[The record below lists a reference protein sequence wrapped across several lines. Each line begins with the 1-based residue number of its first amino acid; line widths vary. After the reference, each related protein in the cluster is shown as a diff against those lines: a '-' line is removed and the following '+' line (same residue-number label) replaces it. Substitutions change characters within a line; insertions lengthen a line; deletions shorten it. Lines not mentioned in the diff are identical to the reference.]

1 MTEDPQALWLER
13 YKSTQAQERNLKD
26 LLHQKGATGVTNA
39 RDRLREEY
47 ERLILT
53 DIVLA
58 QSKEIESALWKHVF
72 YIVIDG
78 YRRKLAMLERP
89 GNNNDH
95 PNQQLQQQ
103 QGRRGG
109 GGGNGGGRGGGD
121 RDGGRSRPHGNRGN
135 KKPAPS
141 VEFRKVST
149 KFRAFIQEATGFY
162 HRLIQNL
169 ASCYDLNESGDSM
182 HAVPIGDKRP
192 LSDITDAA
200 RQCAI
205 SSCHKCYIFLGDLA
219 RYRQTF
225 NDSPKKNWSA
235 ARDYYNEARNLLPSS
250 GNPYNQLAVIATF
263 TPNNFLA
270 LYFYYRSLAVR
281 LPFMTARNNIKVLIQ
296 KMASDPEKGKKFV
309 KDERYTD
316 RQAPNPKDSTQL
328 DDFLSKFILLHGA
341 LFMRSVEEFD
351 DGLMGDALERL
362 FLARQLEPDLLLKVQ
377 IINMSSLYT
386 MSYIPLQDDG
396 PTASPQQQIESE
408 RQALQL
414 ILTAFATVLR
424 YSTND
429 LENHRNE
436 DHKNNGRPIDFLPSN
451 VHRSMPTLRLSL
463 KWMQINIHHVKR
475 LSEGLSDKDK
485 EDRFHLEQIWED
497 LATLLNLLA
506 EVFPFAEDAI
516 FCRDV
521 LKEDAELQGFAA
533 LKRAIDERP
542 LSIIPPSR
550 ISPKAEMQMR
560 VGDMFHDALALSKID
575 WLEFYGKI
583 FEIEDDK
590 PTVRFSVERDEDD
603 ESTMNA
609 IQPNVKDSA
618 EEYEDEDEE
627 GDEEETDYERD
638 EQDEDMNPFHIRKT
652 SVSKGQV
659 ASALGQSKKDKDIA
673 PLDQDIDQRQAVA
686 ALLSDDDNDLSLI
699 VGQDD
704 DDEEDD
710 DYKDQDDDEE
720 EEEEVVLFKG
730 RSSAVGG
737 KPTPKPAHLKT
748 NTGVIGA
755 GRRASMSPTGSN
767 QSSPGLDV
775 SGSSSKFGSP
785 GGMRMNPSPTVDSLF
800 GGFQFGVT
808 DDWRHSIN
816 SIRTSR
822 TSDGISGST
831 TWGGLSSNSLGN
843 GMISPT
849 SYEPRDANALAGFTS
864 VPIQGPP
871 GLSLPNSPMVASPSG
886 FPDDSTF
893 QRLQQ
898 QPRHVPQV
906 RPKYQYQPQAPQQQ
920 QHRDY
925 LQRDRNGSSQTM
937 RDGDWR

>member
-13 YKSTQAQERNLKD
+13 YKSTQAQERNLKT

-58 QSKEIESALWKHVF
+58 QSKEIESALWKNVF

-78 YRRKLAMLERP
+78 YRRKLTMLSRP
-89 GNNNDH
+89 DNSNDH
-95 PNQQLQQQ
+95 SNQQQHP

-109 GGGNGGGRGGGD
+109 GGGRGDEGSRGGN
-121 RDGGRSRPHGNRGN
+121 RDGGRSRPHGTRGN
-135 KKPAPS
+135 KLPVPS

-182 HAVPIGDKRP
+182 HAVPIGDRRP

-200 RQCAI
+200 RQSAL

-296 KMASDPEKGKKFV
+296 KIASDPEKGKKFV

-316 RQAPNPKDSTQL
+316 RQAPNSKDSAQL
-328 DDFLSKFILLHGA
+328 DDFLAEFILLHGA
-341 LFMRSVEEFD
+341 LFMRSAEEVD
-351 DGLMGDALERL
+351 DDVMGDTLKRL
-362 FLARQLEPDLLLKVQ
+362 FIARLLEPDVLLKIQ

-386 MSYIPLQDDG
+386 MSYIPLQDDN
-396 PTASPQQQIESE
+396 PTVSPQQQIESE
-408 RQALQL
+408 RRALQL
-414 ILTAFATVLR
+414 ILSCFATVLR
-424 YSTND
+424 YSTTD
-429 LENHRNE
+429 LENHRNG
-436 DHKNNGRPIDFLPSN
+436 DHKNNGRPMDFLPSN

-463 KWMQINIHHVKR
+463 KWIQVNIHHVKR
-475 LSEGLSDKDK
+475 LSEGLSADDK

-497 LATLLNLLA
+497 LSTFLNLLA
-506 EVFPFAEDAI
+506 QVYPFAEDAI

-560 VGDMFHDALALSKID
+560 VGDMFHDALSLAKID
-575 WLEFYGKI
+575 WLAFYGKT
-583 FEIEDDK
+583 IEDEDDMQ
-590 PTVRFSVERDEDD
+590 TVRFSVERDEDD
-603 ESTMNA
+603 ESTVNA
-609 IQPNVKDSA
+609 IQTNIKGSA
-618 EEYEDEDEE
+618 EEDYDDEDDD
-627 GDEEETDYERD
+627 GEETDYERD
-638 EQDEDMNPFHIRKT
+638 EEDEDMNPHHIRKT
-652 SVSKGQV
+652 SVSKVQD
-659 ASALGQSKKDKDIA
+659 ASCQGLVKTGKDTHF
-673 PLDQDIDQRQAVA
+673 DQGIDQRQVVA
-686 ALLSDDDNDLSLI
+686 ALLLDDDNDLSLI

-704 DDEEDD
+704 DDDEDEDD
-710 DYKDQDDDEE
+710 DVEE
-720 EEEEVVLFKG
+720 IVLFKG
-730 RSSAVGG
+730 RSSTIGG

-748 NTGVIGA
+748 STGVIGA
-755 GRRASMSPTGSN
+755 GRRASLSPTGSN
-767 QSSPGLDV
+767 QSSPGLDM

-800 GGFQFGVT
+800 GGFQFGVA

-816 SIRTSR
+816 SLRTSR
-822 TSDGISGST
+822 TTDGISGST
-831 TWGGLSSNSLGN
+831 TWGGLSSNALGN

-849 SYEPRDANALAGFTS
+849 SYEPRDANSLVGFTS
-864 VPIQGPP
+864 VPTQGPP
-871 GLSLPNSPMVASPSG
+871 GTSLPTSPMAVSPSG
-886 FPDDSTF
+886 FCDDPVF
-893 QRLQQ
+893 QQSQ
-898 QPRHVPQV
+898 KQPRHVPQV
-906 RPKYQYQPQAPQQQ
+906 RPKYQYQPQVPQQPQHHYSQ
-920 QHRDY
+920 QG
-925 LQRDRNGSSQTM
+925 RNGTPQAM

>member
-58 QSKEIESALWKHVF
+58 QSKEIESALWKNVF

-78 YRRKLAMLERP
+78 YRRKLAMLGRP
-89 GNNNDH
+89 DGSGNDHH
-95 PNQQLQQQ
+95 PNQQHQQ
-103 QGRRGG
+103 QGRRGDR
-109 GGGNGGGRGGGD
+109 GGRGGDRD
-121 RDGGRSRPHGNRGN
+121 RDGGRSRPHGTRGN
-135 KKPAPS
+135 KTPVPS

-296 KMASDPEKGKKFV
+296 KMASDPEKAKKFI

-328 DDFLSKFILLHGA
+328 DDFLAKFILLHGA
-341 LFMRSVEEFD
+341 LFMRSAEESGED
-351 DGLMGDALERL
+351 MMGEPLERL
-362 FLARQLEPDLLLKVQ
+362 FLARQLDPDLLLKIQ

-429 LENHRNE
+429 LENHRNG

-463 KWMQINIHHVKR
+463 KWMQVNIHHVKR
-475 LSEGLSDKDK
+475 LSEGLSDEDK
-485 EDRFHLEQIWED
+485 EDRFHLEQIRED
-497 LATLLNLLA
+497 LSVFLNLLA
-506 EVFPFAEDAI
+506 EVNPFAEDAI

-560 VGDMFHDALALSKID
+560 VSDMFHDALALAKID
-575 WLEFYGKI
+575 WLEFYGKT
-583 FEIEDDK
+583 FEDDDERL
-590 PTVRFSVERDEDD
+590 TVRFSVERDEDD
-603 ESTMNA
+603 ESTVNV
-609 IQPNVKDSA
+609 IQPNIKDFA
-618 EEYEDEDEE
+618 EEDYEDEDEE
-627 GDEEETDYERD
+627 GDEDETDYERD
-638 EQDEDMNPFHIRKT
+638 EDDEDMNPFHVRRT
-652 SVSKGQV
+652 SVSKAQD
-659 ASALGQSKKDKDIA
+659 ASLLGPAKTVKETH
-673 PLDQDIDQRQAVA
+673 LDQDIDQRQAVA

-704 DDEEDD
+704 DEDDEEDD
-710 DYKDQDDDEE
+710 KDQDDD

-730 RSSAVGG
+730 RSSTVSG

-748 NTGVIGA
+748 STGVIGA

-785 GGMRMNPSPTVDSLF
+785 RGMRMNPSPTVDSLF
-800 GGFQFGVT
+800 GGFQFGVA

-816 SIRTSR
+816 TLRASR

-831 TWGGLSSNSLGN
+831 TWGGISSNALGN

-849 SYEPRDANALAGFTS
+849 SYESRDANALAGFTS
-864 VPIQGPP
+864 VPTQGPP
-871 GLSLPNSPMVASPSG
+871 GIPLPTSPMAASPSG
-886 FPDDSTF
+886 FPDDAAY
-893 QRLQQ
+893 QQYQQ

-906 RPKYQYQPQAPQQQ
+906 RPKYQYQPHAPQQP
-920 QHRDY
+920 QHHY
-925 LQRDRNGSSQTM
+925 MQRDRNGSPQAM
-937 RDGDWR
+937 RDGNWR

>member
-13 YKSTQAQERNLKD
+13 YKATQAQERNLKD

-58 QSKEIESALWKHVF
+58 QSKEIESALWKNVF

-78 YRRKLAMLERP
+78 YRRKLAMLGRP
-89 GNNNDH
+89 DNGNDH
-95 PNQQLQQQ
+95 SNQQPQQ

-109 GGGNGGGRGGGD
+109 GGGRGDDGGRGGN
-121 RDGGRSRPHGNRGN
+121 RDGGRTRPHGNRGN
-135 KKPAPS
+135 KTPVPS

-316 RQAPNPKDSTQL
+316 RQAPNAKDSAQL

-341 LFMRSVEEFD
+341 LFMRSAEEID
-351 DGLMGDALERL
+351 DDMLGDTLERM
-362 FLARQLEPDLLLKVQ
+362 FLARQLDPDLLLKIQ

-414 ILTAFATVLR
+414 ILTTFATVLR
-424 YSTND
+424 YSTTD
-429 LENHRNE
+429 LENHRNG
-436 DHKNNGRPIDFLPSN
+436 DHKNNGRPVDFLPSN

-463 KWMQINIHHVKR
+463 KWMQVNNHHVKR
-475 LSEGLSDKDK
+475 LSEGLSDMDK
-485 EDRFHLEQIWED
+485 ENRFHLEQISED
-497 LATLLNLLA
+497 LSAFLNLLA
-506 EVFPFAEDAI
+506 PVYPFAEDTI

-560 VGDMFHDALALSKID
+560 VSDMFHDALALSKID
-575 WLEFYGKI
+575 WLEFYGKA
-583 FEIEDDK
+583 FEDEDENQ
-590 PTVRFSVERDEDD
+590 TVRFSVERDEDD
-603 ESTMNA
+603 ESTVNA
-609 IQPNVKDSA
+609 IHPNIKDSA
-618 EEYEDEDEE
+618 EEDCDDEDEE
-627 GDEEETDYERD
+627 GDGEETDYERD
-638 EQDEDMNPFHIRKT
+638 QEDEEMNPFHVHKT
-652 SVSKGQV
+652 SVSTVQD
-659 ASALGQSKKDKDIA
+659 ASFLG
-673 PLDQDIDQRQAVA
+673 PLNPPKNTHLGQDIDQRQAVA
-686 ALLSDDDNDLSLI
+686 ALLSDEDNDLSLI
-699 VGQDD
+699 VGRDDD
-704 DDEEDD
+704 DDEDEEDEDQGGDD
-710 DYKDQDDDEE
+710 D

-730 RSSAVGG
+730 RSSAVSG

-767 QSSPGLDV
+767 QSSPGMDV

-800 GGFQFGVT
+800 GGFQFGVA

-816 SIRTSR
+816 SLRTSR
-822 TSDGISGST
+822 TTDGISGST
-831 TWGGLSSNSLGN
+831 TWGGLSSNALGN
-843 GMISPT
+843 GMISPS
-849 SYEPRDANALAGFTS
+849 SYEPRDANALAGFSS

-871 GLSLPNSPMVASPSG
+871 GISLPTSPMAASPSG
-886 FPDDSTF
+886 FAADDSVY
-893 QRLQQ
+893 QQ
-898 QPRHVPQV
+898 YQQKPRHVPQV
-906 RPKYQYQPQAPQQQ
+906 RPKYQYQPQAPQQP
-920 QHRDY
+920 QHHY
-925 LQRDRNGSSQTM
+925 LQRDRNGSPQTM

>member
-1 MTEDPQALWLER
+1 MTEDSQALWLER
-13 YKSTQAQERNLKD
+13 YKATQAQERFLKD

-58 QSKEIESALWKHVF
+58 QSKEIESALWKNVF

-78 YRRKLAMLERP
+78 YRRKLAMLGRP
-89 GNNNDH
+89 DSGND
-95 PNQQLQQQ
+95 QQQQQQQ

-109 GGGNGGGRGGGD
+109 GRGDDGGRGGN

-135 KKPAPS
+135 KTPVPS

-192 LSDITDAA
+192 LSDITDTA
-200 RQCAI
+200 RQAAT

-296 KMASDPEKGKKFV
+296 KMASDPEKSKRFI

-316 RQAPNPKDSTQL
+316 RQAPNTKDSTQL
-328 DDFLSKFILLHGA
+328 DEFLAKFILLHGA
-341 LFMRSVEEFD
+341 LFMRSAEEID
-351 DGLMGDALERL
+351 DDIMGDTLERL
-362 FLARQLEPDLLLKVQ
+362 FLARHLDPDLLLKVQ

-396 PTASPQQQIESE
+396 PAASPQRQTESE

-429 LENHRNE
+429 LENHRNG

-463 KWMQINIHHVKR
+463 KWMQVNIHHVKR
-475 LSEGLSDKDK
+475 LSEGLSAEVK
-485 EDRFHLEQIWED
+485 ESRFHLEQIWED
-497 LATLLNLLA
+497 LATFLNLLA
-506 EVFPFAEDAI
+506 QVYPFAEDAI

-542 LSIIPPSR
+542 LSIISPSR
-550 ISPKAEMQMR
+550 ISPKTEMQMR
-560 VGDMFHDALALSKID
+560 VGDMFHDALTLTKVD
-575 WLEFYGKI
+575 WVEFYGKT
-583 FEIEDDK
+583 FEDENERQ
-590 PTVRFSVERDEDD
+590 TVRFSIERDEDD
-603 ESTMNA
+603 ESTVNV
-609 IQPNVKDSA
+609 IQPNFKDSA
-618 EEYEDEDEE
+618 EEYED
-627 GDEEETDYERD
+627 GDDDDDGEETDYERD
-638 EQDEDMNPFHIRKT
+638 EEDEDMNPFHVRKS
-652 SVSKGQV
+652 SVSKGQELSSM
-659 ASALGQSKKDKDIA
+659 APTKKTVETH
-673 PLDQDIDQRQAVA
+673 LDQDIKQRQAVA

-699 VGQDD
+699 VDHDEGDSDNDD
-704 DDEEDD
+704 NKAKNQEEEED
-710 DYKDQDDDEE
+710 

-730 RSSAVGG
+730 RSSTVGG

-748 NTGVIGA
+748 STGVIGA
-755 GRRASMSPTGSN
+755 GRRASISPTGSN
-767 QSSPGLDV
+767 QSSPGLD
-775 SGSSSKFGSP
+775 GNGTSSKFGSP
-785 GGMRMNPSPTVDSLF
+785 GGARVNPSPTVDSLF
-800 GGFQFGVT
+800 GGFQFGA

-816 SIRTSR
+816 SLRASR
-822 TSDGISGST
+822 TADSINSSI
-831 TWGGLSSNSLGN
+831 TWGGHSLNALGN

-864 VPIQGPP
+864 VPVQSPP
-871 GLSLPNSPMVASPSG
+871 GIPLPTSPMAASPSG
-886 FPDDSTF
+886 FNDDPIYR
-893 QRLQQ
+893 QYQ

-906 RPKYQYQPQAPQQQ
+906 RPKYQYQPQAPQQPQ
-920 QHRDY
+920 QHHY
-925 LQRDRNGSSQTM
+925 LQQDRSGSPQAVRGT
-937 RDGDWR
+937 DWR